1 MCNAGE
7 HSHTRHLTC
16 ENGQPSRHTPALPHF
31 SNLPSKTAHVFPS
44 RRNWCAGLHRHTSPW
59 LSRHALADHA
69 LAPCHTQGV
78 EKCESPRLGSAT
90 RAALAH
96 AVPSRTTPVRR
107 SGSPHLG
114 LILPPRVGRPCT
126 CAMPHKGSRNSR
138 WANCLRRRPIRN
150 DGRRSHSRW
159 VDPHVSYVQA
169 HHRSDPRAAYTHTA
183 HAACACGWGP
193 GTMRTVPRSP
203 HWPGPVTVAG
213 YSSSSCLPLPVA
225 VPVTVTQ
232 RHWSMRPVTGI

>member
-96 AVPSRTTPVRR
+96 AVPSRTTPVRLFA
-107 SGSPHLG
+107 SPHLA
-114 LILPPRVGRPCT
+114 LPLPRPCT
-126 CAMPHKGSRNSR
+126 CAVPHQGVETCEGPRTGS
-138 WANCLRRRPIRN
+138 AT
-150 DGRRSHSRW
+150 
-159 VDPHVSYVQA
+159 
-169 HHRSDPRAAYTHTA
+169 RAALA
-183 HAACACGWGP
+183 HAVPMTAVRNP
-193 GTMRTVPRSP
+193 STVSRQSKIGRVDRP
-203 HWPGPVTVAG
+203 H
-213 YSSSSCLPLPVA
+213 
-225 VPVTVTQ
+225 Q
-232 RHWSMRPVTGI
+232 RVCKHLSDRIPKVGK

>member
-138 WANCLRRRPIRN
+138 WANCLRRRAIALRHSCRLCAATGTPPPLFL
-150 DGRRSHSRW
+150 DGRKSVASTARATCERRSRLRSRIRISRLAE
-159 VDPHVSYVQA
+159 VL
-169 HHRSDPRAAYTHTA
+169 YT
-183 HAACACGWGP
+183 
-193 GTMRTVPRSP
+193 
-203 HWPGPVTVAG
+203 
-213 YSSSSCLPLPVA
+213 
-225 VPVTVTQ
+225 
-232 RHWSMRPVTGI
+232 RHWCLHRRHQRDRATSIHRR

>member
-1 MCNAGE
+1 MRHSHSHVHSKNFACTHTWSRTFTRAHTRNNTRTRRHTHSTHAQHSHPQMCNAGE
-7 HSHTRHLTC
+7 HSHTRHSTC

-96 AVPSRTTPVRR
+96 AVPSRTTPVRLFA
-107 SGSPHLG
+107 SPHLG
-114 LILPPRVGRPCT
+114 LPLPRPCT
-126 CAMPHKGSRNSR
+126 CTMPHQGVEKCESPRTGSATR
-138 WANCLRRRPIRN
+138 
-150 DGRRSHSRW
+150 
-159 VDPHVSYVQA
+159 
-169 HHRSDPRAAYTHTA
+169 
-183 HAACACGWGP
+183 
-193 GTMRTVPRSP
+193 
-203 HWPGPVTVAG
+203 
-213 YSSSSCLPLPVA
+213 
-225 VPVTVTQ
+225 
-232 RHWSMRPVTGI
+232 